1 MKSTKI
7 LLASNREVSGMK
19 IEIHGEAKEIAALV
33 LALQERQWK
42 PIWCREK
49 APEKTHILTVDEMPG
64 QDFSFLRPEDL
75 PRVLATEPDTPTA
88 ENH

>member
-1 MKSTKI
+1 MTI
-7 LLASNREVSGMK
+7 QITGD
-19 IEIHGEAKEIAALV
+19 AKEIAALV
-33 LALQERQWK
+33 LAIQERRGELLFRHEQ
-42 PIWCREK
+42 

-64 QDFSFLRPEDL
+64 PDFSFLRPEDL